1 MLWSLEKKID
11 QQSDLEPQ
19 IQITIKDNKTLRTDY
34 IFGLRQKSSLN
45 RPFQTKEMKTKK
57 QKKK

>member
-19 IQITIKDNKTLRTDY
+19 NQITIKDNKTLRTDY
-34 IFGLRQKSSLN
+34 IFGLRQKSSI
-45 RPFQTKEMKTKK
+45 QTKEIKTNSTDFFP
-57 QKKK
+57 